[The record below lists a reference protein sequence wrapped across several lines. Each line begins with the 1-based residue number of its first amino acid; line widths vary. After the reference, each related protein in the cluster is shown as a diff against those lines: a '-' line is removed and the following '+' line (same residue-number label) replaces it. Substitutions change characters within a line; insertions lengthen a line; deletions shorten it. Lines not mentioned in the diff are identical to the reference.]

1 MDQQLLARIRAEF
14 LEMPGLHLTQA
25 QARRLWHLD
34 EVMCR
39 AALDELVR
47 ARFLTRHANGTF
59 TRVIE
64 QRSHVH
70 KPRMVKRT

>member
-14 LEMPGLHLTQA
+14 LEMPGLHLTHA

-34 EVMCR
+34 EAICR
-39 AALDELVR
+39 AALDELVC

-59 TRVIE
+59 TRLIE
-64 QRSHVH
+64 QRTHAH
-70 KPRMVKRT
+70 KPRTAKTR